1 MQKTDVKEVKRIDF
15 ITPTEVSRLL
25 GVSRPTIYN
34 WMKAGILE
42 HYRIGGLYKIKR
54 EDFNKFLDQANQAN
68 L

>member
-1 MQKTDVKEVKRIDF
+1 MQKTDLKEFNKIDF

-34 WMKAGILE
+34 WMKAGILK
-42 HYRIGGLYKIKR
+42 HYRIGGLYKIKK
-54 EDFNKFLDQANQAN
+54 EDFNNFLNQAN